1 MHTDVVLTAVVATA
15 VVLTAVVLTAV
26 VLTAVVVA
34 TAARRQTR
42 HGGKMIETEE
52 ARRHGVHM
60 ILGSDNRR
68 WQHGSIPL

>member
-1 MHTDVVLTAVVATA
+1 MAAVVLTAVVATA
-15 VVLTAVVLTAV
+15 
-26 VLTAVVVA
+26 
-34 TAARRQTR
+34 ARRQSR
-42 HGGKMIETEE
+42 DGGKMMTEE

>member
-1 MHTDVVLTAVVATA
+1 MAA
-15 VVLTAVVLTAV
+15 VVLTA
-26 VLTAVVVA
+26 VVA

-42 HGGKMIETEE
+42 DGGKMIKTEE

>member
-1 MHTDVVLTAVVATA
+1 MAAVVLTAVVA
-15 VVLTAVVLTAV
+15 TAVVLTAV

-52 ARRHGVHM
+52 ATRRHGVHL

>member
-1 MHTDVVLTAVVATA
+1 MAAVVLTAVVATA

-52 ARRHGVHM
+52 ATRRRHCVHL
-60 ILGSDNRR
+60 ILGTDNRR
-68 WQHGSIPL
+68 WQHGSIP